1 MKLRA
6 FLTAIQY
13 GSILFL
19 TSSWTFSANESIIDS
34 PKKAGG
40 AFEMPTRS
48 LTLRNFY
55 NYLNYS
61 SFASYKAYMNS
72 LLYSTSLRALIILE
86 INILMFWDLILRDLI
101 T

>member
-1 MKLRA
+1 
-6 FLTAIQY
+6 
-13 GSILFL
+13 
-19 TSSWTFSANESIIDS
+19 
-34 PKKAGG
+34 
-40 AFEMPTRS
+40 MPTRS